1 MNLRIPKS
9 YFLVLF
15 ALVAIL
21 LTGCEKVSDARTE
34 FCDNLGEVGELATDF
49 KNAKIDQPA
58 DEFKS
63 KVERLQDRKKN
74 LDRLAKLTDV
84 PVLDKF
90 AAAVDNVAEAV
101 NTVTGNTLGPAVD
114 RIQTAGA
121 RLETAYL
128 DLDDAACAAK

>member
-9 YFLVLF
+9 YFLVLL
-15 ALVAIL
+15 ALIAIL
-21 LTGCEKVSDARTE
+21 LAGCEKVSDARTE
-34 FCDNLGEVGELATDF
+34 FCDSLGEVGELATDF
-49 KNAKIDQPA
+49 KNAKIDDPV

-101 NTVTGNTLGPAVD
+101 NTITGNTLGPAVD
-114 RIQTAGA
+114 KIHTAGA
-121 RLETAYL
+121 NLESAYQ
-128 DLDDAACAAK
+128 DLDDAVCAAK

>member
-9 YFLVLF
+9 YFLVLL
-15 ALVAIL
+15 ALIAIL
-21 LTGCEKVSDARTE
+21 LAGCEKVSDARSE
-34 FCDNLGEVGELATDF
+34 FCDSLGEVGELATDF
-49 KNAKIDQPA
+49 KNAKIDDPV

-114 RIQTAGA
+114 KIQTAGA
-121 RLETAYL
+121 GLESAYQ
-128 DLDDAACAAK
+128 DLDDAVCAAK